1 MMART
6 ELRGVRVRLRDFI
19 PEDIDDVFRYASDP
33 VVTWQAGW
41 EPHRTPFE
49 SMTYIRRC
57 LSDDW
62 GPITFAIE
70 HVPESRVIGVVDIRM
85 ISRLWGVGEIGYT
98 LTRAYWGQGFN
109 VEAGKLLLQYGF
121 KDMCLRRIQAVCD
134 ADNRRS
140 YRTMEKLGMVRE
152 RILPRVHTAT
162 GRRIDRFVYSILRR
176 EWERQETGDC
186 RALQA
191 EKATE

>member
-1 MMART
+1 MART
-6 ELRGVRVRLRDFI
+6 ELRGARVRLRDFI

-33 VVTWQAGW
+33 VVTRHAGW

-49 SMTYIRRC
+49 SMTYIERC

-70 HVPESRVIGVVDIRM
+70 HIPESRVIGVVDIRM

-98 LTRAYWGQGFN
+98 LARAYWGQGFN

-134 ADNRRS
+134 VDNRRS
-140 YRTMEKLGMVRE
+140 FRTMEKLGMMRE
-152 RILPRVHTAT
+152 RVLPCVRTAA
-162 GRRIDRFVYSILRR
+162 GRRVDRFVYSILRR
-176 EWERQETGDC
+176 EWEREKTTKY
-186 RALQA
+186 RALQT